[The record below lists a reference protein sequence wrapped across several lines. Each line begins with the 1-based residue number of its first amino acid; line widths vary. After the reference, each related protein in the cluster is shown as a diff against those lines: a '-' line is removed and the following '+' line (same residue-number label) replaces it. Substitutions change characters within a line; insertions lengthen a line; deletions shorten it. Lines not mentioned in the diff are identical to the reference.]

1 MHTEKLKHFLD
12 KNSIINQILC
22 CIDFEEDIDVIK
34 VIIDKVKSQ
43 IKKSLQENNFN
54 DFILL
59 DAKDKYEQLPDFPID
74 CSAEELDLFELLPL
88 NYQELKETGYEFSR
102 ISLFIYYESNLE
114 DELIHITHSELDV
127 TEGVHK
133 VF

>member
-22 CIDFEEDIDVIK
+22 CIDFEEEIDVIK

-59 DAKDKYEQLPDFPID
+59 DAKDKYKQLPDFPID

-127 TEGVHK
+127 TEGVYK